1 MSSTAPAHPPRS
13 RVPRRPW
20 RLLSEDVP
28 LIPENAVDL
37 FPEKLGPRIF
47 YLPSANAILKKG
59 PTVRM
64 AEAEAMR
71 FLKTR
76 LPNVPVPEIYQSF
89 MKDDLG
95 FILMEKI
102 EGRPLSELWD
112 RLDAEKRVSIVE
124 QLRGFIEQWRE
135 LKGSW
140 YGSLGGGSSV
150 ANYGDQSNPHHH
162 HRGSTGSS
170 SAGSDA
176 YSPHPG
182 DASPPPQPQ
191 TPAIEPGSGPGGP
204 CEDIVFKHLCLASP
218 GEQKTYGPFGSR
230 AEYNEG
236 VVEALRNS
244 RTTGELSEADE
255 PLVARIRA
263 EDESDEK
270 VFTHGDL
277 QPVNIMVDPK
287 TLRITGILD
296 WETAGYSPP
305 EREYCEGRSRGRE
318 EVWRRE
324 LDSLFDDPIKEK
336 YKLWRDIDWAL
347 VAHSRVWSK

>member
-1 MSSTAPAHPPRS
+1 MGTTAPTPRS

-71 FLKTR
+71 FVRAR
-76 LPNVPVPEIYQSF
+76 LPGVPVPEVYQSF
-89 MKDDLG
+89 IKDDLG

-102 EGRPLSELWD
+102 EGRPLSEVWD
-112 RLDAEKRVSIVE
+112 RLDDEKCAYVIE
-124 QLRGFIEQWRE
+124 QLRGFINQWRQ
-135 LKGSW
+135 LKGTW
-140 YGSLGGGSSV
+140 YGSLGGGSSI
-150 ANYGDQSNPHHH
+150 ANYGTQHHHPH
-162 HRGSTGSS
+162 HRGSTGSRS
-170 SAGSDA
+170 SDGSSS
-176 YSPHPG
+176 YNPHHPG
-182 DASPPPQPQ
+182 EASPPPPQ
-191 TPAIEPGSGPGGP
+191 VPAIEPGSGPGGP
-204 CEDIVFKHLCLASP
+204 CEDLVFKHLCLASP
-218 GEQKTYGPFGSR
+218 GEQKTYGPFNTRVEYNTGVIEALCNSR
-230 AEYNEG
+230 A
-236 VVEALRNS
+236 
-244 RTTGELSEADE
+244 TGQLNDTDE
-255 PLVARIRA
+255 PLIARIRA
-263 EDESDEK
+263 EDACDDK

-305 EREYCEGRSRGRE
+305 EREYCEARSRGRE
-318 EVWRRE
+318 EGWRRALE
-324 LDSLFDDPIKEK
+324 SMFGEEVKHK